1 MGDSLRGFSGEDRRV
16 SWFWSHASS
25 PSSCRAHETM
35 EGRLLFACIPW
46 TSMVASTVVD
56 GLHAFNGQ
64 EDHTEPRCVQCS
76 PDASIILQ
84 TLHLN
89 PVYPGLGHALPAY
102 LVEARL
108 LCQLLALLCC
118 GGHSAPAI
126 PEEVQHLHGSWACNG
141 HKGSAGAGTSCKK
154 GVVPNTA

>member
-1 MGDSLRGFSGEDRRV
+1 
-16 SWFWSHASS
+16 
-25 PSSCRAHETM
+25 
-35 EGRLLFACIPW
+35 
-46 TSMVASTVVD
+46 MVASTVVD
-56 GLHAFNGQ
+56 GLHAFNSQ

-84 TLHLN
+84 TLHPN
-89 PVYPGLGHALPAY
+89 PMYPGLGPALAPY

-126 PEEVQHLHGSWACNG
+126 PQEVQHLHTG
-141 HKGSAGAGTSCKK
+141 HGRGMVTCAVLVLAPVAKRVWFPTERVWLPTLPDG
-154 GVVPNTA
+154 